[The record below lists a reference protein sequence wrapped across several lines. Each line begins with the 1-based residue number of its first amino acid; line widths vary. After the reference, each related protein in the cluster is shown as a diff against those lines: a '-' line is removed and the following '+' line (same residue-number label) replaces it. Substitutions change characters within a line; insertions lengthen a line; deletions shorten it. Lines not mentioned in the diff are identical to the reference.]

1 MNFGQC
7 NESFSKLYEDVIAN
21 QDVKYDEKTELANL
35 LHAKVDEY
43 LIQGKSNIKDY
54 EYALQEVIEN
64 FVPGKSWW
72 EVTSLNIFWDL
83 FENRDPDGTV
93 ERIIDNLL
101 DDAFKPTELKELAEE
116 VEINDDFDDLEEA
129 KVLKEFKIPVPNS
142 SMSNSPRISESKEN
156 KMTKIE
162 RKLGLKK

>member
-21 QDVKYDEKTELANL
+21 QDVKVDEKTELANL
-35 LHAKVDEY
+35 LYAKVDEY

-83 FENRDPDGTV
+83 FENRNPEGTV

-101 DDAFKPTELKELAEE
+101 DNAFEPIEQKELDE

-129 KVLKEFKIPVPNS
+129 QVLKEFNVPMPNIPMPS
-142 SMSNSPRISESKEN
+142 LPGIFESKED

-162 RKLGLKK
+162 RKLGLMK

>member
-21 QDVKYDEKTELANL
+21 KDVKNDEKTELANL

-83 FENRDPDGTV
+83 FERRDPDGTV

-101 DDAFKPTELKELAEE
+101 DDAFKPTELKELAE

-129 KVLKEFKIPVPNS
+129 KILKEFKIP
-142 SMSNSPRISESKEN
+142 MSNSSIPNSPVISESKED
-156 KMTKIE
+156 KMKKIE

>member
-7 NESFSKLYEDVIAN
+7 NKSFSKLYEDVITN

-43 LIQGKSNIKDY
+43 MIQGKSNIKDY

-64 FVPGKSWW
+64 FVPDKSWW

-101 DDAFKPTELKELAEE
+101 DDAFKPTELKELAE

-129 KVLKEFKIPVPNS
+129 KVLKEFKIPMPDSSMPNS
-142 SMSNSPRISESKEN
+142 PVISESKED
-156 KMTKIE
+156 KMAKIE
-162 RKLGLKK
+162 RKLGFKK

>member
-21 QDVKYDEKTELANL
+21 QDVKNDEKTELANL

-43 LIQGKSNIKDY
+43 MIQGKSNIKDY

-64 FVPGKSWW
+64 FVPDKSWW

-83 FENRDPDGTV
+83 FEHRDPDGTV

-101 DDAFKPTELKELAEE
+101 DDAFKPTELKELAE

-129 KVLKEFKIPVPNS
+129 KVLKEFKIPVPDS
-142 SMSNSPRISESKEN
+142 SMPNSPVISESKED
-156 KMTKIE
+156 KRAKIE

>member
-1 MNFGQC
+1 M
-7 NESFSKLYEDVIAN
+7 
-21 QDVKYDEKTELANL
+21 
-35 LHAKVDEY
+35 
-43 LIQGKSNIKDY
+43 IQGKSNIKDY

-64 FVPGKSWW
+64 FVPDKSWW

-83 FENRDPDGTV
+83 FERRDPDGTV

-101 DDAFKPTELKELAEE
+101 DDAFKPTELKELAE

-129 KVLKEFKIPVPNS
+129 KVLKEFKIPMPDSSMPNS
-142 SMSNSPRISESKEN
+142 PVISESKED
-156 KMTKIE
+156 KMKKIE

>member
-21 QDVKYDEKTELANL
+21 QDVKVDEETELANL
-35 LHAKVDEY
+35 LYAKVDEY

-54 EYALQEVIEN
+54 EYALQEVIED

-83 FENRDPDGTV
+83 FEHRNPEGTV
-93 ERIIDNLL
+93 ERIIDNLI
-101 DDAFKPTELKELAEE
+101 DNAFEPIEQKESDE

-129 KVLKEFKIPVPNS
+129 KVLKEFNIPMPNIPMPS
-142 SMSNSPRISESKEN
+142 LPGISESKED
-156 KMTKIE
+156 KITRIE
-162 RKLGLKK
+162 RKLGLMK

>member
-21 QDVKYDEKTELANL
+21 QDVKNDEKTELANL

-101 DDAFKPTELKELAEE
+101 DDAFKPTELKELAE

-129 KVLKEFKIPVPNS
+129 KVLKEFKIPVPDS
-142 SMSNSPRISESKEN
+142 SMPNSPVISESKEDEM
-156 KMTKIE
+156 KKIE

>member
-7 NESFSKLYEDVIAN
+7 NKSFSKLYEDVIAK
-21 QDVKYDEKTELANL
+21 QDVKNDEKTELANL

-43 LIQGKSNIKDY
+43 MIQGKSNIKDY

-64 FVPGKSWW
+64 FVPDKSWW

-83 FENRDPDGTV
+83 FEYRDPDGTV

-101 DDAFKPTELKELAEE
+101 DDAFKPIELKELAE

-129 KVLKEFKIPVPNS
+129 KVLKELKIPMPDSSMPNS
-142 SMSNSPRISESKEN
+142 PVISESKED
-156 KMTKIE
+156 KMKKIE

>member
-21 QDVKYDEKTELANL
+21 KDAKVDEKTELANL
-35 LHAKVDEY
+35 LYAKVDEY

-64 FVPGKSWW
+64 FVPDKSWW

-83 FENRDPDGTV
+83 FEHRNPEGTV
-93 ERIIDNLL
+93 ERIIDNLF
-101 DDAFKPTELKELAEE
+101 DNAFEPIEQKELDE

-129 KVLKEFKIPVPNS
+129 KVLKEFNIPMPNIPMPS
-142 SMSNSPRISESKEN
+142 LPGISECKED
-156 KMTKIE
+156 KITKIE
-162 RKLGLKK
+162 RKLGLMK